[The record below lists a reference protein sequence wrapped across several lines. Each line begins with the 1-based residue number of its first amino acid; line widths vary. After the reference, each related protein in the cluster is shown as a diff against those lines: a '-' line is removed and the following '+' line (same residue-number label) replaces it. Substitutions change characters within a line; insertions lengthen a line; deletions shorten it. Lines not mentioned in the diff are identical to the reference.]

1 MQVLRNEENLK
12 LWLGLAE
19 DWDGDEESSER
30 FKTARAAI
38 ATVAIAAQDADV
50 SKALFQLNCVETMLI
65 ILRTKNDELIQRVIF
80 LIQQLMNSDE
90 SLEYLKNQNLIDA
103 LKNLNDNQDFST
115 VAEEIEKSLS

>member
-1 MQVLRNEENLK
+1 
-12 LWLGLAE
+12 
-19 DWDGDEESSER
+19 
-30 FKTARAAI
+30 
-38 ATVAIAAQDADV
+38 
-50 SKALFQLNCVETMLI
+50 MLI